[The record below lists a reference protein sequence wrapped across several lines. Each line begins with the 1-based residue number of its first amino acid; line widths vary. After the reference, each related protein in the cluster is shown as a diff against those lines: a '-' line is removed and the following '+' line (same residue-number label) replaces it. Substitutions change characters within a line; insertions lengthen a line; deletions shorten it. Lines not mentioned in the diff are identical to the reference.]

1 MKFFLVIVGII
12 IALYVIIAFNNNI
25 AELQRLEA
33 EATAVAAQLEQRTRT
48 IQALEAKIQFATS
61 EAAVVRYAHEN
72 QMVRP
77 GEIQIVPLPG
87 DAITPTPV
95 VVQSQP
101 ATPTPLPNWQI
112 WVTLFFGK

>member
-1 MKFFLVIVGII
+1 MKFFLAIAGII
-12 IALYVIIAFNNNI
+12 IGLYIILAFNGHI

-33 EATAVAAQLEQRTRT
+33 EAATVTAQIERRQLT

-77 GEIQIVPLPG
+77 GEIQIVPLVG
-87 DAITPTPV
+87 GTVTPTPV
-95 VVQSQP
+95 VVQDRLP
-101 ATPTPLPNWQI
+101 TPTPMPNWQT
-112 WVTLFFGK
+112 WVTLFFGR